1 MKKRS
6 AQHPLLRFLFII
18 YCGVML
24 WLLFGRSVGWDSSI
38 SYEQMLMRN
47 INTTPFYTIKNYLR
61 VIVDRTNDSVY
72 IHCLINLLGNILL
85 FIPIGILI
93 PKLWKKLRN
102 FFKFFFI
109 CLLMILAVELI
120 QLFALLG
127 SCDIDDVILNMT
139 SLTAGYII
147 WSIFK

>member
-24 WLLFGRSVGWDSSI
+24 WLLFGRSVCWDSSI

-139 SLTAGYII
+139 GLTAGYII

>member
-1 MKKRS
+1 MKKQS

-139 SLTAGYII
+139 GLTTGYII

>member
-1 MKKRS
+1 
-6 AQHPLLRFLFII
+6 
-18 YCGVML
+18 ML
-24 WLLFGRSVGWDSSI
+24 WLLFGRSVCWDSSI

-139 SLTAGYII
+139 GLTAGYII

>member
-38 SYEQMLMRN
+38 SYEQMLLRN
-47 INTTPFYTIKNYLR
+47 ISTTPFYTIKNYLR
-61 VIVDRTNDSVY
+61 VIVGRTNDAVFV
-72 IHCLINLLGNILL
+72 HCLINLLGNIFM
-85 FIPIGILI
+85 FIPIGFLI
-93 PKLWKKLRN
+93 PKLWRKLQS

-109 CLLMILAVELI
+109 CLLLILTVELI

-127 SCDIDDVILNMT
+127 CCDIDDVILNMT
-139 SLTAGYII
+139 GLTAGYIM
-147 WSIFK
+147 WTIFK

>member
-6 AQHPLLRFLFII
+6 AQQPFLRFLFIL
-18 YCGVML
+18 YCGVIL
-24 WLLFGRSVGWDSSI
+24 WLLFGRSIGWDSSL
-38 SYEQMLMRN
+38 SYEEMLMRN

-61 VIVDRTNDSVY
+61 VIVDRTNDAVF
-72 IHCLINLLGNILL
+72 IHCLINLLGNIFL
-85 FIPIGILI
+85 FIPIGFLI
-93 PKLWKKLRN
+93 PKLWRKLRN

-109 CLLMILAVELI
+109 CLLVIFAVELI

-139 SLTAGYII
+139 GLTAGYII
-147 WSIFK
+147 WAIFK

>member
-139 SLTAGYII
+139 GLTAGYII

>member
-6 AQHPLLRFLFII
+6 TQHPLLRFLFIL

-24 WLLFGRSVGWDSSI
+24 WLLFGRSIGWDSSL
-38 SYEQMLMRN
+38 SYEEMLMRN
-47 INTTPFYTIKNYLR
+47 INTTPLYTIRNYLR
-61 VIVDRTNDSVY
+61 VIVDRTNDSVFV
-72 IHCLINLLGNILL
+72 HCLINLLGNIFL
-85 FIPIGILI
+85 FIPIGFLI
-93 PKLWKKLRN
+93 PKLWRKLRN

-127 SCDIDDVILNMT
+127 CCDVDDVILNMT
-139 SLTAGYII
+139 GLTAGYII
-147 WSIFK
+147 WAIFK

>member
-1 MKKRS
+1 MKKQS

-72 IHCLINLLGNILL
+72 IHCLINLLGTILL
-85 FIPIGILI
+85 FIPIGMLI

-102 FFKFFFI
+102 FLKFGFI

-139 SLTAGYII
+139 GLTTGYII

>member
-6 AQHPLLRFLFII
+6 AQRPFLKFLFIL

-24 WLLFGRSVGWDSSI
+24 WLLFGRSIGWDSSV
-38 SYEQMLMRN
+38 SYEEMLLRN
-47 INTTPFYTIKNYLR
+47 INTTPLYTIKNYLH
-61 VIVDRTNDSVY
+61 VIVDRTNDSVFV
-72 IHCLINLLGNILL
+72 HCLINLLGNIFL
-85 FIPIGILI
+85 FIPIGFLI
-93 PKLWKKLRN
+93 PKLWRKLRN

-127 SCDIDDVILNMT
+127 CCDVDDIILNMT
-139 SLTAGYII
+139 GLTAGYII

>member
-6 AQHPLLRFLFII
+6 AQRPFLKFLFIL

-24 WLLFGRSVGWDSSI
+24 WLLFGRSIGWDSSI
-38 SYEQMLMRN
+38 SYEEMLLRN
-47 INTTPFYTIKNYLR
+47 INTTPLYTIKNYLR
-61 VIVDRTNDSVY
+61 VIVDRTNDSVFV
-72 IHCLINLLGNILL
+72 HCLINLLGNIFL
-85 FIPIGILI
+85 FIPIGFLI
-93 PKLWKKLRN
+93 PKLWRKLRN

-109 CLLMILAVELI
+109 CLLLILAVELI

-127 SCDIDDVILNMT
+127 CCDVDDVILNMT
-139 SLTAGYII
+139 GLTAGYII